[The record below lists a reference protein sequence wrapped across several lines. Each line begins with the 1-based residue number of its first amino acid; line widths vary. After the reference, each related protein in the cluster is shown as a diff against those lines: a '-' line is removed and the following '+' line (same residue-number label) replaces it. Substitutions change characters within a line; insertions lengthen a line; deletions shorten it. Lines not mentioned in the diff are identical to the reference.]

1 MRFFLSVSELQRR
14 ALARYEAAKVMQQI
28 GSSIEYTTA
37 GLYTF
42 EG

>member
-14 ALARYEAAKVMQQI
+14 ALARYEAAKVMQVHN
-28 GSSIEYTTA
+28 TA